1 MRLILDGK
9 AVEHVAVGSGP
20 IDAAYKAVNAILGLE
35 LKLEAFTLSAVTDD
49 ADAQGETNV
58 KVRHGARVYHGNGLS
73 TDIIEGSLR
82 AYLAAINVVLS
93 ENVQ

>member
-1 MRLILDGK
+1 
-9 AVEHVAVGSGP
+9 
-20 IDAAYKAVNAILGLE
+20 
-35 LKLEAFTLSAVTDD
+35 
-49 ADAQGETNV
+49 
-58 KVRHGARVYHGNGLS
+58 VRHGARVYHGNGLS